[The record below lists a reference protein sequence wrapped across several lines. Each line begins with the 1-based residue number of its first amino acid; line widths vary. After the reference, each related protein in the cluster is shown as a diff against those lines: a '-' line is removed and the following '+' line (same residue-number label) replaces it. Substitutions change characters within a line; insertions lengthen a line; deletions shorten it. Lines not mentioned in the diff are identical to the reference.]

1 MSDSLRPHELQHTRL
16 PYPSLFPGVFSDSC
30 PLSQWCHPTISSS
43 VIPFSSCPQSFPASG
58 SSSRSQF
65 FTSGG
70 QSIGAS
76 ALASVLP
83 MNIQGWSP
91 LGGTLKS
98 SAPQF
103 QSISS
108 PVLNLLYGPTLTSV
122 HGYWKN
128 HSLLWI
134 RRKILRQALWSLSF
148 YSKEKVLIAFVEPMG
163 IKVVFLT
170 MCKKWNIGLPRK
182 FSRQLDKNP
191 R

>member
-1 MSDSLRPHELQHTRL
+1 MSVGLVNLHRTVQFSSESSVQSLSPIWLVATPWTAAHQASLCHHLLELCSR
-16 PYPSLFPGVFSDSC
+16 SC
-30 PLSQWCHPTISSS
+30 PLSQWCHPIISSS
-43 VIPFSSCPQSFPASG
+43 VDPFSSCLQSFPASG

-122 HGYWKN
+122 YDYWKN
-128 HSLLWI
+128 HSLATWTKWCLCFLI
-134 RRKILRQALWSLSF
+134 CCLSLS
-148 YSKEKVLIAFVEPMG
+148 
-163 IKVVFLT
+163 
-170 MCKKWNIGLPRK
+170 
-182 FSRQLDKNP
+182 
-191 R
+191 

>member
-43 VIPFSSCPQSFPASG
+43 VIAFSSCPQSFPASG

-128 HSLLWI
+128 YSLDLCRPLSVKWCLCFLI
-134 RRKILRQALWSLSF
+134 HCLRL
-148 YSKEKVLIAFVEPMG
+148 VIAFLSVC
-163 IKVVFLT
+163 IHLLIL
-170 MCKKWNIGLPRK
+170 WL
-182 FSRQLDKNP
+182 
-191 R
+191 